1 MHANGSVTYGAGPAR
16 YLEETGV
23 TVVEVNR
30 PDHSARR
37 AQGKSDPLDAYA
49 AARAAISGTA
59 AGRPKTR
66 TGRIEAIRA
75 LRVARGGAVKARP
88 QPLISSKP
96 C

>member
-37 AQGKSDPLDAYA
+37 AQRESDPLDAYA
-49 AARAAISGTA
+49 AAGPR
-59 AGRPKTR
+59 
-66 TGRIEAIRA
+66 
-75 LRVARGGAVKARP
+75 
-88 QPLISSKP
+88 
-96 C
+96 